1 MRPTAGQAGMM
12 GGLARKPTAVRTRFA
27 SMVLPDAGKELAAFM
42 ARRIKIDP
50 GKLIKMVREGTV
62 APEILDKCGLSIPR
76 QETAGGGDTD
86 DMKNSATLSANR
98 RVKIGKRGS
107 IAIPRKLVAELGL
120 NIGDRFRVRPS
131 RAGLSLKKISG

>member
-1 MRPTAGQAGMM
+1 
-12 GGLARKPTAVRTRFA
+12 
-27 SMVLPDAGKELAAFM
+27 M

-62 APEILDKCGLSIPR
+62 APEILDKFGLSIPR

-86 DMKNSATLSANR
+86 DMKNSATLSTNR